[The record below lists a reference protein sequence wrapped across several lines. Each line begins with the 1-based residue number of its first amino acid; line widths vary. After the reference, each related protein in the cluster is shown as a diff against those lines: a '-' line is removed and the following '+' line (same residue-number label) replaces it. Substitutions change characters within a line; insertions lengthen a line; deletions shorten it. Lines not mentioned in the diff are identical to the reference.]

1 MKFKYTVH
9 NVLGHPLMEIC
20 NLLGFEKLAILI
32 HDKTLPGDWK
42 EDYDNSWDA
51 GEQTDEI

>member
-1 MKFKYTVH
+1 MKFKYTFH
-9 NVLGHPLMEIC
+9 NIIGHPLMEVC
-20 NLLGFEKLAILI
+20 NLLGFKKLATMI

-42 EDYDNSWDA
+42 EDYDNSWDV